1 MIEYY
6 AQATPHNVL
15 AEGEPFFTMIDGHR
29 VKLVLQYRYDRLP
42 QETPAVVHYASGK
55 ILASVAMMHA
65 KKLAYGAMRGRKAPS
80 DRDRQSLQLEKECEP
95 GGLHHAPARPQVVQ
109 RGYVPCDAQQDVLPA
124 SRR

>member
-6 AQATPHNVL
+6 AQATPHSVL

-55 ILASVAMMHA
+55 IVASVGMMHA
-65 KKLAYGAMRGRKAPS
+65 KKLAYGALRGRSAPS
-80 DRDRQSLQLEKECEP
+80 DREIAKAVLKDLVAKVGE
-95 GGLHHAPARPQVVQ
+95 ARIYAVMTSAEVINK
-109 RGYVPCDAQQDVLPA
+109 
-124 SRR
+124 